1 MYVCPYCGKQFHTAQ
16 GLRVHAGIKH
26 KRPVSAER
34 YSYNASK
41 LKKYANGYYY
51 CSKCQIWVKA
61 DDPKQVYYDRQG
73 QPHHRYCGNRL
84 RTRPKW
90 IRQKDKP
97 DFPRVTVTPVTTN
110 RYSILYY
117 ENQTRGKC
125 PSTRAFRPSHKIK
138 EAEIICG
145 GR

>member
-1 MYVCPYCGKQFHTAQ
+1 MYACPICGKQFHTAQ

-26 KRPVSAER
+26 RQRIEISDAER
-34 YSYNASK
+34 YRCNNSK

-61 DDPKQVYYDRQG
+61 DDPKQVYLDRLG
-73 QPHHRYCGNRL
+73 QPHHTYCGNRL

-90 IRQKDKP
+90 IRQKHKP
-97 DFPRVTVTPVTTN
+97 KLPRVSVTPVTGN
-110 RYSILYY
+110 KYSILYY
-117 ENQTRGKC
+117 ENQTRGQL

-138 EAEIICG
+138 EADI
-145 GR
+145 R